1 MKSLES
7 RVSELEIQ
15 LAHMIRTIEQLNEIV
30 TEQTLSEDRQRRV
43 IRTLVSQI
51 EELKQKP
58 SGTHDPFDEKPPH
71 Y

>member
-15 LAHMIRTIEQLNEIV
+15 LAHMVRLVEQLNEIV
-30 TEQTLSEDRQRRV
+30 TQQTLAEDRQRRV
-43 IRTLVSQI
+43 IGKLVDQI

-58 SGTHDPFDEKPPH
+58 TGIHDPFDEKPPH

>member
-15 LAHMIRTIEQLNEIV
+15 LAHMIRIIEQLNEIV

-43 IRTLVSQI
+43 IRTLISQI

-58 SGTHDPFDEKPPH
+58 SGTDDPFDERPPH